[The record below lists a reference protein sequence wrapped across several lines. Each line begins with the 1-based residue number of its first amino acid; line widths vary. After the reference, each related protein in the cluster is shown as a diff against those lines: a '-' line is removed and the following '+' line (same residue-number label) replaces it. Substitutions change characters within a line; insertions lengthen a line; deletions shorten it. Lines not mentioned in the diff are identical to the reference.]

1 MAHKLRSKSL
11 IYKSGAKF
19 VNSAE
24 EVAVVARVV
33 AGSVKGEREI
43 IKRERDLTERG

>member
-1 MAHKLRSKSL
+1 MLAHELRSMSL

-19 VNSAE
+19 ANSAE
-24 EVAVVARVV
+24 VTVVARVV

-43 IKRERDLTERG
+43 IKKEI